1 MASRRIITLTTD
13 FGLADAYVAIMKGV
27 ILSIAPDAMLVDISH
42 QVEPQDVRE
51 AAYLLWCSYRYFPP
65 DSIHLAVVDPGVGT
79 ERRPVAV
86 TAPRGLFV
94 GPDNGIFARALIDQ
108 GAVDAATGRLLAGSA
123 VILTE
128 SRYWHH
134 PVSQT
139 FHGRD
144 IFAPA
149 TAHLALGTTIS
160 ALGPDLASVMVGADD
175 APTHRDGSIYG
186 SIVHIDRFGNAI
198 SNVAASTIPPRAVVQ
213 IGDRELHGL
222 ASNYQEG
229 QLVALIGSSG
239 MLEVAARNASA
250 ASVLG
255 LRVGDP
261 LVIRTAP

>member
-1 MASRRIITLTTD
+1 MAPRRIITLTTD

-27 ILSIAPDAMLVDISH
+27 ILAITPDATLVDISH
-42 QVEPQDVRE
+42 QIGPHDVRQ
-51 AAYLLWCSYRYFPP
+51 AGYLLWTSYRYFPP
-65 DSIHLAVVDPGVGT
+65 DAIHVAVVDPGVGT

-86 TAPRGLFV
+86 VAPHGLFV
-94 GPDNGIFARALIDQ
+94 GPDNGIFGRSLADQ
-108 GAVDAATGRLLAGSA
+108 GAMDATTGRLLEGSA
-123 VILTE
+123 VVLTE
-128 SRYWHH
+128 TRYWHH

-149 TAHLALGTTIS
+149 AAHLALGATLN
-160 ALGPDLASVMVGADD
+160 ALGTDLTSLTVGPDE
-175 APTHRDGSIYG
+175 APKHRDGCIYG

-198 SNVAASTIPPRAVVQ
+198 SNVPATTLPQRAVVQ
-213 IGDRELHGL
+213 IAGRLLHGL
-222 ASNYQEG
+222 ARSYQED

-255 LRVGDP
+255 LQVGDP
-261 LVIRTAP
+261 IVVRTAQ